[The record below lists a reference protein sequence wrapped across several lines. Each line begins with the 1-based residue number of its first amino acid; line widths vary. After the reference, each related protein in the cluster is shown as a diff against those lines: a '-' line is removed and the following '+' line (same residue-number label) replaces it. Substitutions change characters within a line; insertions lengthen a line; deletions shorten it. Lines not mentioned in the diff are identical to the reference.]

1 MGWYSKVSDGYQIP
15 PPQCELWSIALTNV
29 AITQFPIGCFFAHR
43 QLRMETY
50 LTYSQWLS
58 ELCYLSILPSFN
70 LCPVPSWWSDL
81 WHRHFRQ
88 VWISIIWR
96 LGDFQ
101 LRRPLRVCAW
111 TRLDSEQL
119 GHVDVECL
127 SLSTVL
133 LRSGTWRSVQMWPT
147 SLATLDRSSAFPSQ
161 RMGKCHCQETYFKQ
175 LVWVVIVMRE
185 AKEKQRR
192 ECNVHYI
199 WLPLFGIWSHVYQ
212 QTWLCCA
219 PQACLVSEL
228 VLRYCSKLPYNVQ
241 STSKMMPDLHDQE
254 HI

>member
-1 MGWYSKVSDGYQIP
+1 MT
-15 PPQCELWSIALTNV
+15 ELY
-29 AITQFPIGCFFAHR
+29 C
-43 QLRMETY
+43 
-50 LTYSQWLS
+50 
-58 ELCYLSILPSFN
+58 LSILPSIN

-81 WHRHFRQ
+81 RHWHFRQ
-88 VWISIIWR
+88 VRISTIWR
-96 LGDFQ
+96 LGTSNWGVPC
-101 LRRPLRVCAW
+101 PLRVCIW

-147 SLATLDRSSAFPSQ
+147 SLATQDRSSAFPSQ

-185 AKEKQRR
+185 AKEKRR

-199 WLPLFGIWSHVYQ
+199 WLPLFGIWSHVYL
-212 QTWLCCA
+212 QTWLCRA
-219 PQACLVSEL
+219 PQACLVSER
-228 VLRYCSKLPYNVQ
+228 VLRVWL
-241 STSKMMPDLHDQE
+241 
-254 HI
+254 